1 MSHQQFAFGERLGN
15 QGPESEIFPVP
26 IKSVLLGRCRGDV

>member
-1 MSHQQFAFGERLGN
+1 MSHQKFAFGERLGN

-26 IKSVLLGRCRGDV
+26 IKLLGRCRGHV